1 MIQRILFAAIFA
13 GVLGGV
19 FVSAAQHLKV
29 TPLILEAET
38 YEEMDAATTASQT
51 LATAPET
58 ASGTLA
64 TAAPDHDH
72 AHDHAGATANT
83 THDHDHGDA
92 TTTASDHH
100 HDENAWAPQDGF
112 ERISYTLLANIVI
125 GVGYALLLCAGIVL
139 RGKDITIRQGLMW
152 GVCGFLAFSLLPS
165 LGLPPELPGSVSAPL
180 EARQIW
186 WLSAAIG
193 GAAGLAL
200 IAFGRGWIYK
210 LVGLVAIVTP
220 HLYGAPH
227 VAEALG
233 GSLPAELAAE
243 FAIASIITSAG
254 FWLVLGGLSGAFLA
268 RKPLSQA

>member
-19 FVSAAQHLKV
+19 FISAAQHLKV

-38 YEEMDAATTASQT
+38 YEEMDAGAATPEPASAPHDISIAGHDHTHDHAGITANT
-51 LATAPET
+51 
-58 ASGTLA
+58 
-64 TAAPDHDH
+64 DHDH
-72 AHDHAGATANT
+72 AATM
-83 THDHDHGDA
+83 
-92 TTTASDHH
+92 ASEHH

-112 ERISYTLLANIVI
+112 ERVSYTLLANIVI

-139 RGKDITIRQGLMW
+139 RGKDITIRQGIMW
-152 GVCGFLAFSLLPS
+152 GMGGFMAFSLFPA
-165 LGLPPELPGSVSAPL
+165 LGLPPELPGSVAAPL

-200 IAFGRGWIYK
+200 IAFGKGWVYK
-210 LVGLVAIVTP
+210 LIGLVAIITP
-220 HLYGAPH
+220 HIYGAPH
-227 VAEALG
+227 VEEALG
-233 GSLPAELAAE
+233 GALPAELAAE
-243 FAIASIITSAG
+243 FAIASIITSAA

-268 RKPLSQA
+268 RRPLSQT